1 MMKKPVY
8 RALGALSVALGL
20 VGGFLPIMPTTPFL
34 ILAAYFFGRSHPE
47 WEEKLLAHPTF
58 GPLIIAWRERGAI
71 PLLAKWLATAMLAV
85 SSVGSGWYLSDG
97 WRYLPAVISVVVLA
111 WMWSRP
117 SR

>member
-1 MMKKPVY
+1 MPNPIPAAV
-8 RALGALSVALGL
+8 RGWLFVAGL
-20 VGGFLPIMPTTPFL
+20 IVGIFSTVL
-34 ILAAYFFGRSHPE
+34 
-47 WEEKLLAHPTF
+47 

-71 PLLAKWLATAMLAV
+71 PLLAKWLATVMLAV
-85 SSVGSGWYLSDG
+85 SSAGSGWYLSGG